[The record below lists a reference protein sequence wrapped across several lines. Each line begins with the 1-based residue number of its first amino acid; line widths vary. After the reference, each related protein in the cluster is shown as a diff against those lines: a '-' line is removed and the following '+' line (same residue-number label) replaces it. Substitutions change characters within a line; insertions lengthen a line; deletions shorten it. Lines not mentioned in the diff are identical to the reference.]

1 MDIEQARFNMVKQQ
15 IRPWDVLDTDVLE
28 VMTQTPR
35 ELFVPDQYRNLAF
48 SDLEIPLPHGQ
59 RMMVPKLEAR
69 LLQALQVKPDDRI
82 LEIGTGSGF
91 VSACLAS
98 QGNHVDTIEWFEDLS
113 AQAQEALGKLEI
125 KNVRFIQGDALC
137 ECMDRQYDVI
147 AVTASIPVYQDIL
160 KIGWA
165 QGGGCLW

>member
-59 RMMVPKLEAR
+59 RMMVRNLRHACCRPCRSSLMTAFWRSGQAADLLAPVSPAR
-69 LLQALQVKPDDRI
+69 
-82 LEIGTGSGF
+82 
-91 VSACLAS
+91 
-98 QGNHVDTIEWFEDLS
+98 GNHVDTIEWFEDLS

-137 ECMDRQYDVI
+137 ECMDRQYRCDRCNRLYTRV
-147 AVTASIPVYQDIL
+147 SGYF
-160 KIGWA
+160 
-165 QGGGCLW
+165 